1 MSQHEWPAEMSRA
14 STQRRTMDVSAHSD
28 RDHFDTVI
36 VGAGQAG
43 LATGYFL
50 AHQGRD
56 FVIIDGH
63 ERVGQSW
70 RRRWDS
76 LRLFTPAEYDGLP
89 GMPMPGPA
97 DRFPVKDEMANY
109 LEAYAAR
116 FAFPLRLGA
125 PVERIAR
132 QDNGYVLSVDGGRLS
147 AANVVVATGAFHHP
161 RVPTF
166 ASALD
171 PDIMQLHSEQYRN
184 PGQLQQGPVLVVGA
198 GNSGAEI
205 ALDLAARHRA
215 YLSGRDTGHVP
226 FSAGA
231 HRLRWRIFSWLF
243 NHVLTVDRW
252 LGRMMK
258 RRAVTQGTPLIRV
271 RAADLTAAGIRRV
284 PRTIGI
290 QDGQPMLK
298 DGRHVEVSNVIWCTG
313 FRPDF
318 TWIDLPVFGPD
329 GHPVH
334 YRGVVEGEPG
344 LYFVGLPFLYSLGSS
359 TIGGVGR
366 DAEYIARCIAGLRP
380 PRSEWPSS
388 SPGVVHAG

>member
-1 MSQHEWPAEMSRA
+1 
-14 STQRRTMDVSAHSD
+14 MDVNAHID

-56 FVIIDGH
+56 FVIIDSH

-76 LRLFTPAEYDGLP
+76 LKLFTPAEYDGLP
-89 GMPMPGPA
+89 GMPMPGPV
-97 DRFPVKDEMANY
+97 DRFPVKDEIADY

-116 FAFPLRLGA
+116 FALPLRLGT

-132 QDNGYVLSVDGGRLS
+132 QDNGYVLSVDGGRL
-147 AANVVVATGAFHHP
+147 AADNVVVATGGFHHP

-171 PDIMQLHSEQYRN
+171 LDIMQLHSEQYRN

-205 ALDLAARHRA
+205 ALDLAARHRV

-226 FSAGA
+226 FSPGA

-243 NHVLTVDRW
+243 NNALTVDRW
-252 LGRMMK
+252 LGRAMK
-258 RRAVTQGTPLIRV
+258 RRALVQGTPLIRV
-271 RAADLTAAGIRRV
+271 RTAELTAAGVRRI

-290 QDGQPMLK
+290 QNGQPMLQ
-298 DGRHVEVSNVIWCTG
+298 DGRRVEVSNVIWCTG
-313 FRPDF
+313 FRPNFD
-318 TWIDLPVFGPD
+318 WIDLPVSGPD

-366 DAEYIARCIAGLRP
+366 DAEYIARRIAGLRP